1 MSPSPLCFHD
11 AYRDNFTVLLLLYT
25 GMQTNVIYFA
35 VLEVTLSLVSTL
47 VEHLMMKEYSLFI
60 GNYYV
65 SPQLDD
71 YHHTCRIMLCGTL
84 KKNRKGLAILHK
96 TLKRERVGR
105 AHNNSLFVMEV
116 AR

>member
-1 MSPSPLCFHD
+1 
-11 AYRDNFTVLLLLYT
+11 
-25 GMQTNVIYFA
+25 MQTNGVYCA
-35 VLEVTLSLVSTL
+35 VLEVTVSLVSTL

-71 YHHTCRIMLCGTL
+71 YHCTCNIMLCDTL
-84 KKNRKGLAILHK
+84 KNNRKGLAILHK
-96 TLKRERVGR
+96 TLKMEEVEH
-105 AHNNSLFVMEV
+105 AHNNSIVVMEV